1 MSVDISEPVKVLT
14 LTEAA
19 ASLRVSKGTV
29 LAMIRKGLPARK
41 VGRAWRIPVTTLN
54 EWLERGQNAVP
65 AGEPEQEPAG

>member
-1 MSVDISEPVKVLT
+1 MSEDTSGPVKVLT

-41 VGRAWRIPVTTLN
+41 VGRAWRIPVSTLN
-54 EWLERGQNAVP
+54 EWLERGQEP
-65 AGEPEQEPAG
+65 ASAEEPEQEPAH